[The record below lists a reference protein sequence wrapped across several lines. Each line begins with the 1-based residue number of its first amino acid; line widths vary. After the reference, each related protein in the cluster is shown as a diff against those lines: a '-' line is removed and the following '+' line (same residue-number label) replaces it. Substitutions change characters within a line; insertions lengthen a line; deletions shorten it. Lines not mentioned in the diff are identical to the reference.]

1 MNKQKHRRTGARIT
15 AAGAAFC
22 LLLGCLPPAAAD
34 TGEAETLSQ
43 PASAVQTQEETGY
56 VFYRQALSGYPAPSE
71 AIVIEG
77 AAFAESESG
86 QPLQTVDGNT
96 MAYIGDGNGWLTYT
110 VEVPADGAYAIRLC
124 YYPLPGTGGNFSF
137 SLMLDGG
144 FPFDEAQNLSLPR
157 LWGNATGEGEF
168 ERDTAGNDLR
178 PEQVEKPRPG
188 GQRGGAAGGEDFV
201 ERRGG
206 RQHRPLQPAA
216 LRLLCLLPGAEMG
229 PPLVVHQPGP
239 APQRGQPLVG
249 VILPQQQPVLRP
261 GGHHPVGLV
270 GALGDQ
276 VVYHGAYIRR
286 RAAQYQLFSAQ
297 SARGGALHQVE
308 PPGKAGIERQ
318 PHIRNL
324 KHGIPPFPQH
334 QPIRCLSFAIISHLQ
349 SSA

>member
-124 YYPLPGTGGNFSF
+124 
-137 SLMLDGG
+137 
-144 FPFDEAQNLSLPR
+144 
-157 LWGNATGEGEF
+157 
-168 ERDTAGNDLR
+168 
-178 PEQVEKPRPG
+178 
-188 GQRGGAAGGEDFV
+188 
-201 ERRGG
+201 
-206 RQHRPLQPAA
+206 
-216 LRLLCLLPGAEMG
+216 
-229 PPLVVHQPGP
+229 
-239 APQRGQPLVG
+239 
-249 VILPQQQPVLRP
+249 
-261 GGHHPVGLV
+261 
-270 GALGDQ
+270 
-276 VVYHGAYIRR
+276 
-286 RAAQYQLFSAQ
+286 
-297 SARGGALHQVE
+297 
-308 PPGKAGIERQ
+308 
-318 PHIRNL
+318 
-324 KHGIPPFPQH
+324 
-334 QPIRCLSFAIISHLQ
+334 
-349 SSA
+349 